1 MIFSML
7 GLLLYNGVMQLVV
20 YPYLN
25 DSMGAGPFGT
35 ALYILSVVSIM
46 GSSFGSGASYSRMVA
61 HSERTEANGDYNR
74 FLLQIFA
81 LSVPVSFV
89 TLMVLTDFEIGLF
102 VLLFFLMVFSVCRYY
117 ADVQFRMTIRFK
129 EYFLYLVSLTVGN
142 LVGLGIFKLTGSWIV
157 GIMFGEILALVFVL
171 FTGSIFRKSF
181 LAVSDSYHENMK
193 SVWTLSISNLVSNF
207 ILNSDRILI
216 RTLIGASEV
225 TVFYTATLI
234 GKMVAM
240 FTSPLNGII
249 ISYLTGYKIK
259 LDRKR
264 FSLASLIMFVMAIVI
279 TACSVIVSEFFVRI
293 MYPNV
298 YDMARDYFIVANAG
312 QVFYFMSGSL
322 MVIVLKFAKENM
334 QLIINICHL
343 VVFALLAVPGAI
355 IYGLSGL
362 AYGLLAANLF
372 RFVLVVVIGLVQL
385 GKAE

>member
-7 GLLLYNGVMQLVV
+7 GLLLYNGIMQLIV

-102 VLLFFLMVFSVCRYY
+102 VLLFLLMVFSVCRYY

-142 LVGLGIFKLTGSWIV
+142 LVGLGIFKLTGFWII
-157 GIMFGEILALVFVL
+157 GIMFGEILALIFVV
-171 FTGSIFRKSF
+171 FTGNIFRKPF
-181 LAVSDSYHENMK
+181 WTISDSYHENMK

-249 ISYLTGYKIK
+249 ISYLTGYKIR

-264 FSLASLIMFVMAIVI
+264 FSLASLVMLVMAIVI

-298 YDMARDYFIVANAG
+298 YDMARGYFIVANAG

-322 MVIVLKFAKENM
+322 MVIVLKFTKENM

-343 VVFALLAVPGAI
+343 VVFAFLAIPGAL

-372 RFVLVVVIGLVQL
+372 RFVLVVVIGMVQL
-385 GKAE
+385 DKAE